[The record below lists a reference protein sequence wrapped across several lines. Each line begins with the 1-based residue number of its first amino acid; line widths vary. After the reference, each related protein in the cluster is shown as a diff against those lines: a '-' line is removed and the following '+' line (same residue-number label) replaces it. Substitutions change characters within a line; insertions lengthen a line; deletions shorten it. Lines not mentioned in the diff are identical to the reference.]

1 MSIDAAEGVRQRLL
15 AYILPRKPV
24 TDAQE
29 EALEDAIEAQMAYE
43 NEAGFSG
50 VPGNVASMTNDGV
63 SVTFTQGRAS
73 PTYTSE
79 TISPVAW
86 SILRNAGLIAYTLP
100 TARKP

>member
-1 MSIDAAEGVRQRLL
+1 MSTPTYDDIEQRLL

-24 TDAQE
+24 TEAQE
-29 EALEDAIEAQMAYE
+29 EAMEDAVEAQLAYE
-43 NEAGFSG
+43 LEAGFSG

-63 SVTFTQGRAS
+63 SVTFVPNTAAPS
-73 PTYTSE
+73 YTRE

-100 TARKP
+100 TAKKA

>member
-1 MSIDAAEGVRQRLL
+1 MSTVTYDDVEQKLL

-29 EALEDAIEAQMAYE
+29 EAMEDAIEAQMAYE
-43 NEAGFSG
+43 NAAGFSG

-100 TARKP
+100 TARRP